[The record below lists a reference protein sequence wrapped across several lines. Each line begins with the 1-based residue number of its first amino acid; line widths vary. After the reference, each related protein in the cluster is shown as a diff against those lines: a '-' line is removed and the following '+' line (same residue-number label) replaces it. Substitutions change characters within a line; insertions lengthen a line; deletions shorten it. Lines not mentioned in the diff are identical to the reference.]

1 VYLMDG
7 TVFDGFRRLV
17 YERSGIALREGKEA
31 LVSARISKRMRE
43 LGIDDPRSYLRYVTE
58 DESGGEMV
66 RLIDVISTNVTSFFR
81 EYESLDFFGRVVAGW
96 LAEGQ
101 RRFRFWS
108 AACSSGE
115 EPYSMAMIFHEVLKE
130 READMKIL
138 ATDISTRVLDRAAGG
153 VYDERRLKNV
163 PRSLIQK
170 YFDRTSS
177 GPGAACSV
185 KRILKERIVFARLN
199 LSTPPFPMKGP
210 FDVVFCRNVMIYFDT
225 VVRRN
230 LLAEIHRLL
239 APGGYLIVGSAES
252 LAGLMSDFRAV
263 RPSVYLKE

>member
-1 VYLMDG
+1 MDRAI
-7 TVFDGFRRLV
+7 FDGFRRIV

-43 LGIDDPRSYLRYVTE
+43 LGIEDPRSYLRCVTE
-58 DESGGEMV
+58 DETGEEMV
-66 RLIDVISTNVTSFFR
+66 HLIDVISTNVTSFFR

-153 VYDERRLKNV
+153 AYEERQLENV
-163 PRSLIQK
+163 PRSLIQR
-170 YFDRTSS
+170 YFDRAS
-177 GPGAACSV
+177 GDHTPPYSV
-185 KRILKERIVFARLN
+185 KRSLKERVVFARLN
-199 LSTPPFPMKGP
+199 LSTPPFPMRGP
-210 FDVVFCRNVMIYFDT
+210 FDVIFCRNVMIYFDT
-225 VVRRN
+225 VIRRK

-252 LAGLMSDFRAV
+252 LAGLMGNFRAV